1 MANFVFNVAKG
12 HLGYYHESARLQ
24 QPANAGLVIVI
35 LRTSGL
41 ESDATLIDKATL
53 ADVLAGTTDEAT
65 NTGYTRKNLSGAT
78 IPAMV
83 VDNTNDRI
91 TLDLPDLTW
100 TAVQAGDAWAKLL
113 VCYDADTTS
122 GTDAN
127 IIPMTAHDFNI
138 TPDGSDIIAAINDY
152 ARVS

>member
-24 QPANAGLVIVI
+24 QPSNAGLVIVV
-35 LRTSGL
+35 LRAAGL

-65 NTGYTRKNLSGAT
+65 NSGYTRKTLSGAT

-83 VDNTNDRI
+83 VDNANDRI

-100 TAVQAGDAWAKLL
+100 TAVQSGDAWAKLL
-113 VCYDADTTS
+113 VCYDANTTS
-122 GTDAN
+122 GTDAD
-127 IIPMTAHDFNI
+127 IVPMTAHDVTF
-138 TPDGSDIIAAINDY
+138 TPDGSDIVVQIADY
-152 ARVS
+152 ARVT